1 MAGRGDGRAA
11 IGHGRPAMNQLDT
24 STAFQAENNAPIGF
38 AEFVAL
44 VAALMA
50 LTALGIDSMLPALP
64 AIGASTHVA
73 TENERQFIISSF
85 LIGFGIAQLLHGP
98 LADRYGRKPVLTVAL
113 AGYVV
118 ANIVAALSA
127 SFPLL
132 LIARFAGG
140 VAIAAS
146 RVVTVAL
153 VRDCFSG
160 RSMARVMSLA
170 FMVFMAAPIFA
181 PVMGSTVLLIG
192 SWRLIFWT
200 IAVISALVLVW
211 FWVRMPE
218 TLAPERRIP
227 LSLARLL
234 SGVGETLTDRSS
246 LGYTLATTVLV
257 GALYGFIN
265 SVQQIV
271 FDYLKRPDLLIP
283 IFISIAGT
291 MAVTN
296 LANSRIVL
304 RFGMRKISHS
314 ALVGLFVIASTHLLW
329 LLSGHETIISFA
341 ILQALTMAS
350 FALANSNFS
359 AMAMENMGRIAG
371 TASSVQGFVSVTTGT
386 IIGAL
391 IGQSFNGT
399 PAPLFAGNVIAA
411 LTAFTI
417 VAITERG
424 RLFRAH

>member
-1 MAGRGDGRAA
+1 M
-11 IGHGRPAMNQLDT
+11 
-24 STAFQAENNAPIGF
+24 
-38 AEFVAL
+38 AL

-73 TENERQFIISSF
+73 SENERQFVISSF
-85 LIGFGIAQLLHGP
+85 LIGFGLAQLLHGP
-98 LADRYGRKPVLTVAL
+98 LADHFGRKPVLGAAL

-118 ANIVAALSA
+118 ANIIAALSA

-160 RSMARVMSLA
+160 RPMARVMSLA

-181 PVMGSTVLLIG
+181 PVMGATVLLIG

-200 IAVISALVLVW
+200 IAAISAAVLAW
-211 FWVRMPE
+211 FWLRMPE
-218 TLAPERRIP
+218 TLPPDRRIP
-227 LSLARLL
+227 LSGPRLMD
-234 SGVGETLTDRSS
+234 GVWETLTDRSS
-246 LGYTLATTVLV
+246 LGYTLAATALV

-271 FDYLKRPDLLIP
+271 FDYLQRPDLLIP

-296 LANSRIVL
+296 LTNSRIVV

-314 ALVGLFVIASTHLLW
+314 ALVGLIVIASTHLIWTLV
-329 LLSGHETIISFA
+329 GNETIISFA

-350 FALANSNFS
+350 FA
-359 AMAMENMGRIAG
+359 
-371 TASSVQGFVSVTTGT
+371 
-386 IIGAL
+386 
-391 IGQSFNGT
+391 
-399 PAPLFAGNVIAA
+399 
-411 LTAFTI
+411 
-417 VAITERG
+417 
-424 RLFRAH
+424 